1 MSDATEPTNPYERPA
16 VVRRDS
22 IGTLLADATPSS
34 DPAPDGAV

>member
-1 MSDATEPTNPYERPA
+1 VSDVTEPMTPYERPA

-34 DPAPDGAV
+34 DPAPGGVA